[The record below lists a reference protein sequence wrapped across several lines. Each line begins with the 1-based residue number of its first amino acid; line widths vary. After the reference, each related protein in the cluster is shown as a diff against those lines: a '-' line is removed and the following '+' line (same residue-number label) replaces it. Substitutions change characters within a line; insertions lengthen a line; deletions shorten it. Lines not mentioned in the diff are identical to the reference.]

1 METKNAVVIGATG
14 LVGNQLVETL
24 LKDSRFEKVLL
35 FSRRHSGYAHS
46 KLKEHIVDFDKRE
59 EWEKL
64 VKGDVLFSSLGT
76 TIKQA
81 GSKED
86 QYKVDHSY
94 QYRFADAAAK
104 NGVPVYVLVSSAGAD
119 VKSKVFY
126 SRMKGELERDTKALG
141 FKSVYFLQPSLL
153 AGDRKKSRIDEKAG
167 FAFLKIANTLG
178 FLKKYKPV
186 EATSVAKAMVNCSL
200 IAQNGTH
207 TITLDKV
214 AEVAGI

>member
-1 METKNAVVIGATG
+1 METKNAIVIGATG
-14 LVGNQLVETL
+14 LVGNQLIETL
-24 LKDSRFEKVLL
+24 IKDTRFEKVTL
-35 FSRRHSGYAHS
+35 FSRRHSGYSHS
-46 KLKEHIVDFDKRE
+46 KIKEHIVDFDKRE

-64 VKGDVLFSSLGT
+64 IKGDVLFSSLGT

-81 GSKED
+81 GSKEE

-119 VKSKVFY
+119 VKSSVFY

-153 AGDRKKSRIDEKAG
+153 AGVRKKGRAGEKIG
-167 FAFLKIANTLG
+167 YVFLNVANRLG
-178 FLKKYKPV
+178 LFKKYKPV
-186 EATSVAKAMVNCSL
+186 EASVVAKAMVNCSL
-200 IAQNGTH
+200 IAQNGSH
-207 TITLDKV
+207 AITLDKV
-214 AEVAGI
+214 SEVAKI